1 MKKLILFL
9 LIFSGAKIASAQY
22 KPADQGSALTFK
34 IANFGFDVNG
44 KFNGFQGNINFDP
57 QNTGSS
63 SFDVSIDAGTVN
75 TDNNLRDKHLKED
88 SYFDVKN
95 YPRISFVS
103 EKINAKNGSYTVNGK
118 LTIKGKSK
126 EISFPFTAEP
136 ADNGYVFKG
145 SFKINRK
152 DFGVGGTSTIANELE
167 VTLNVHAVK
176 SMMKNADES
185 K

>member
-1 MKKLILFL
+1 MKKIILFL
-9 LIFSGAKIASAQY
+9 LILSAAKIASAQY
-22 KPADQGSALTFK
+22 KPADQGSTLKFK

-44 KFNGFQGNINFDP
+44 TFTGFQGNINFDP

-63 SFDVSIDAGTVN
+63 SFEVSIDAGTVS
-75 TDNNLRDKHLKED
+75 TDNSLRDKHLKD
-88 SYFDVKN
+88 DGYFDVKN

-136 ADNGYVFKG
+136 ADNGYDFKG

-176 SMMKNADES
+176 A
-185 K
+185 